1 MLSRAQGIRAQSFE
15 QAERVVLDIVETIP
29 VPV

>member
-1 MLSRAQGIRAQSFE
+1 MRAQSFE
-15 QAERVVLDIVETIP
+15 QAERIILEIVDTVP

>member
-1 MLSRAQGIRAQSFE
+1 MRAQSFE
-15 QAERVVLDIVETIP
+15 QAERIVLDIVETIP